1 MTTSS
6 YWPCCRRCADE
17 LERVEVLSAPAI
29 VPARTSNV
37 AMSAYKSG
45 ARRPPD
51 AGPRPVSE
59 IRNTT
64 STGITEPMT
73 IAL

>member
-6 YWPCCRRCADE
+6 YWPCCHVVPTSSSE
-17 LERVEVLSAPAI
+17 LKVLSAPAI

-45 ARRPPD
+45 ARKS
-51 AGPRPVSE
+51 A
-59 IRNTT
+59 
-64 STGITEPMT
+64 
-73 IAL
+73 